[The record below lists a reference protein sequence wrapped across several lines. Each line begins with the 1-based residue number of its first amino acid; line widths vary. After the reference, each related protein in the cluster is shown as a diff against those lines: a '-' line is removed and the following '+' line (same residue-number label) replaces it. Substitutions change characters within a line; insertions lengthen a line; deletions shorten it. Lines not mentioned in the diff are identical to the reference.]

1 MIRFMANVGY
11 PEQTE
16 YASFYAGYVKNV
28 TEDDVVGALEAQS
41 RETAALLARIDDEKA
56 SYRYAPEKWSVKQVV
71 GHFADAERV
80 FLYRALAIARGDKA
94 SLPGFDENDYMHN
107 ANFDERPMRSIAE
120 EYATARAATLATF
133 RGFSDEAW
141 QRSGTANNAGVSV
154 RALAHIVLGHERHH
168 LRVLRE
174 RYGVS

>member
-1 MIRFMANVGY
+1 MILFMANVGH
-11 PEQTE
+11 PDPAE
-16 YASFYAGYVKNV
+16 YAPAYANYVGNV
-28 TEDDVVGALEAQS
+28 TEDDVVAALEAQA

-56 SYRYAPEKWSVKQVV
+56 SYRYAPEKWSVKEVV

-94 SLPGFDENDYMHN
+94 SLPGFDENDYMRN
-107 ANFDERPMRSIAE
+107 ADFDRRSLRELAE
-120 EYATARAATLATF
+120 EYAAARQATLAMF

-141 QRSGTANNAGVSV
+141 QRRGTANNAGVTV
-154 RALAHIVLGHERHH
+154 RAIAHIVLGHERHH
-168 LRVLRE
+168 LKVLRE